1 MATYVNLDHPQV
13 IIQLANPSGE
23 FDVKKDIFQIKGDYI
38 LALYDPN
45 LRYLGFSSA
54 SQGAP
59 NKKVFPAMKKGL
71 FSSKVK
77 GYLLFIRRP
86 YISDLVKGSL
96 PEMAVVPDA
105 KTILGPKGP
114 VVIMGN
120 ISVRL
125 NAGIKLKG
133 IGFMLKKMNFL
144 KADGKANICL
154 TQSNINAVCE
164 ACLGRVLKE
173 VRFDSKDG
181 VSIVSFDLDNTW
193 RTNGYFRRHLDKGLA
208 AVSQQVFPNAF
219 AITVALTNANSR

>member
-71 FSSKVK
+71 FSSKVN
-77 GYLLFIRRP
+77 GYLLFIRRT
-86 YISDLVKGSL
+86 YIDGMVKGSL

-105 KTILGPKGP
+105 KTILGPNGP
-114 VVIMGN
+114 VIMTQ

-133 IGFMLKKMNFL
+133 IGLMLKKMDFL
-144 KADGKANICL
+144 KGDGKANICL

-173 VRFDSKDG
+173 VTFDSADG
-181 VSIVSFDLDNTW
+181 LLFAPFNLDIQW
-193 RTNGYFRRHLDKGLA
+193 RTNGHFRRHLDAGLK
-208 AVSQQVFPNAF
+208 VVNQQVFPDSF
-219 AITVALTNANSR
+219 AITVARTNANSR

>member
-54 SQGAP
+54 GQGAP

-77 GYLLFIRRP
+77 GYLLFIRRT
-86 YISDLVKGSL
+86 YIDGMVKGSL

-105 KTILGPKGP
+105 KTILGPNGP
-114 VVIMGN
+114 VIMTQ

-133 IGFMLKKMNFL
+133 IGLMLKKMDFL
-144 KADGKANICL
+144 KGDGKANICL

-173 VRFDSKDG
+173 VKFDSADG
-181 VSIVSFDLDNTW
+181 LLFSPFNLDNTW
-193 RTNGYFRRHLDKGLA
+193 RTNGHFRRHLDAGLK
-208 AVSQQVFPNAF
+208 VVNQQVFPDSF
-219 AITVALTNANSR
+219 AITVARTNANSR

>member
-38 LALYDPN
+38 LALYDSN

-77 GYLLFIRRP
+77 GYLLFIRRT
-86 YISDLVKGSL
+86 YIDGMVKGSL

-114 VVIMGN
+114 VAMDH

-133 IGFMLKKMNFL
+133 IGLMLKKMDFL
-144 KADGKANICL
+144 KGDGKANICL

-173 VRFDSKDG
+173 VHFDSADG
-181 VSIVSFDLDNTW
+181 LLFSPFNLDNTW
-193 RTNGYFRRHLDKGLA
+193 RTNGHFRRHLDAGLK
-208 AVSQQVFPNAF
+208 VVNQQVFPDSF
-219 AITVALTNANSR
+219 AITVARTNANSR

>member
-144 KADGKANICL
+144 KSDGKANICL

-173 VRFDSKDG
+173 VRFDSADG
-181 VSIVSFDLDNTW
+181 LLFAPFNLDNTW
-193 RTNGYFRRHLDKGLA
+193 RTNGHFRRHLDKGLA
-208 AVSQQVFPNAF
+208 AVNQQVFPDSF
-219 AITVALTNANSR
+219 AVTVALTNANSR

>member
-38 LALYDPN
+38 LALYDSN

-59 NKKVFPAMKKGL
+59 DKKVFPTMKKGL

-86 YISDLVKGSL
+86 YIDGMAKGSL

-105 KTILGPKGP
+105 KTILGPNGP
-114 VVIMGN
+114 VAMDQ

-125 NAGIKLKG
+125 NAGVKLKG
-133 IGFMLKKMNFL
+133 IGLMLKKMDFL
-144 KADGKANICL
+144 KGDGKANICL

-173 VRFDSKDG
+173 VRFDSADG
-181 VSIVSFDLDNTW
+181 LLYSPFHLDNRW
-193 RTNGYFRRHLDKGLA
+193 RTNSHFRRHLDAGLK
-208 AVSQQVFPNAF
+208 VVNQQVFPDAF
-219 AITVALTNANSR
+219 AITVARTEANSK